1 MSFTESGAHGDS
13 EGSPVAGDL
22 QQLFA
27 DNRMILDQI
36 SRERD
41 AVTTLRKQA
50 SSDSS
55 VFTEQCRR
63 QQEQIEAILSAQV
76 EESRQKAARDK
87 VLTKIAAIAVAAI
100 VPGGAGGLYM
110 LSRSPS
116 PDQIRLQAKPVL
128 ESVEASNKQVESR
141 LTKRVEES
149 EAKIQKLG
157 EAVIEQQVQ
166 ISDGFDFIA
175 DKIDAAHPR
184 QKDAVDIGDYPTVEA
199 ARKKADS
206 IKMRKGVEKLFS
218 EDGEEW

>member
-50 SSDSS
+50 SSESS

-63 QQEQIEAILSAQV
+63 QQEQIEAILSAQI
-76 EESRQKAARDK
+76 EESKQKAARDK

-100 VPGGAGGLYM
+100 VPSGAGGLYM
-110 LSRSPS
+110 LSRSPRGWMTCHC
-116 PDQIRLQAKPVL
+116 P
-128 ESVEASNKQVESR
+128 
-141 LTKRVEES
+141 
-149 EAKIQKLG
+149 
-157 EAVIEQQVQ
+157 
-166 ISDGFDFIA
+166 
-175 DKIDAAHPR
+175 
-184 QKDAVDIGDYPTVEA
+184 
-199 ARKKADS
+199 
-206 IKMRKGVEKLFS
+206 
-218 EDGEEW
+218 W